1 MPLLGTTKWVEYEV
15 TLQEGEEL
23 NTWYLLAPSSE
34 EAAWS
39 ALELS
44 TDRNAI
50 LKNITRTNE
59 WQKVFPKQL
68 AKVQG
73 RT

>member
-1 MPLLGTTKWVEYEV
+1 MPLLGTTKWVEYMV

-23 NTWYLLAPSSE
+23 NTMYLLAPNSE

-50 LKNITRTNE
+50 LKNITRTDE
-59 WQKVFPKQL
+59 W
-68 AKVQG
+68 
-73 RT
+73 

>member
-1 MPLLGTTKWVEYEV
+1 MPLIGTAKLSEYEV

-44 TDRNAI
+44 MDRHAI
-50 LKNITRTNE
+50 LKNVTRTDE
-59 WQKVFPKQL
+59 W
-68 AKVQG
+68 
-73 RT
+73 

>member
-1 MPLLGTTKWVEYEV
+1 MPLLGTTKWNEYMI

-23 NTWYLLAPSSE
+23 NTMYLLAPNSE

-44 TDRNAI
+44 TNRNAI
-50 LKNITRTNE
+50 LKNITRTDE
-59 WQKVFPKQL
+59 W
-68 AKVQG
+68 
-73 RT
+73 

>member
-1 MPLLGTTKWVEYEV
+1 MPLLGTTTWNEYMI

-23 NTWYLLAPSSE
+23 NTMYLLAPNSE

-50 LKNITRTNE
+50 LKNITRTDE
-59 WQKVFPKQL
+59 W
-68 AKVQG
+68 
-73 RT
+73 

>member
-1 MPLLGTTKWVEYEV
+1 MPLLGRAKFEEYAV
-15 TLQEGEEL
+15 TLQEGKEL

-44 TDRNAI
+44 MDRNAI
-50 LKNITRTNE
+50 LKNVIRTDE
-59 WQKVFPKQL
+59 W
-68 AKVQG
+68 
-73 RT
+73 

>member
-1 MPLLGTTKWVEYEV
+1 MPLLGRSKYEEYAV

-23 NTWYLLAPSSE
+23 NTIYLLAPSLE
-34 EAAWS
+34 DAAWS

-50 LKNITRTNE
+50 LKNVIRTHE
-59 WQKVFPKQL
+59 W
-68 AKVQG
+68 
-73 RT
+73 

>member
-1 MPLLGTTKWVEYEV
+1 MPLLGTTKWKEYRV

-23 NTWYLLAPSSE
+23 NTMYLLAPSSE

-50 LKNITRTNE
+50 LKNITRTDE
-59 WQKVFPKQL
+59 W
-68 AKVQG
+68 
-73 RT
+73 

>member
-1 MPLLGTTKWVEYEV
+1 MPLLGTTKWKEYEV

-23 NTWYLLAPSSE
+23 NTMYLLAPSSE

-44 TDRNAI
+44 MDRNAI
-50 LKNITRTNE
+50 LKNITRTDE
-59 WQKVFPKQL
+59 W
-68 AKVQG
+68 
-73 RT
+73 

>member
-1 MPLLGTTKWVEYEV
+1 MPLLGTTKWVEYMV

-23 NTWYLLAPSSE
+23 NTMYLLAPNSE

-44 TDRNAI
+44 TDRHAI
-50 LKNITRTNE
+50 LKNITRTDE
-59 WQKVFPKQL
+59 W
-68 AKVQG
+68 
-73 RT
+73 

>member
-1 MPLLGTTKWVEYEV
+1 MV

-23 NTWYLLAPSSE
+23 NTMYLLAPSSE

-44 TDRNAI
+44 TDRHAI
-50 LKNITRTNE
+50 LKNITRTDE
-59 WQKVFPKQL
+59 W
-68 AKVQG
+68 
-73 RT
+73 

>member
-44 TDRNAI
+44 TDRHAI
-50 LKNITRTNE
+50 LKNITRTDE
-59 WQKVFPKQL
+59 W
-68 AKVQG
+68 
-73 RT
+73 

>member
-1 MPLLGTTKWVEYEV
+1 MPLLGTAKLSEYEV

-44 TDRNAI
+44 MDRHAI
-50 LKNITRTNE
+50 LKNVTRTDE
-59 WQKVFPKQL
+59 W
-68 AKVQG
+68 
-73 RT
+73 